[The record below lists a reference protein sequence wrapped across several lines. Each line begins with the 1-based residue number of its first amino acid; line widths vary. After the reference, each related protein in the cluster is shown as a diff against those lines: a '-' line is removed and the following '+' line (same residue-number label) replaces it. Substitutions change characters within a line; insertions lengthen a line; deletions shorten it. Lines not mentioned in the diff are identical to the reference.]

1 LVLNK
6 SQFYS
11 MTAGSEQLQDIS
23 RQIQERFTS
32 HNLISVLPTRGAP
45 PDQYEVTY
53 MIPGMTQIDGEV
65 VNATSHVIEL
75 SLPFGFPQFPPSC
88 KPKSIIFHPDFDLV
102 AICLGDLWEQDRSLP
117 DLIIHIGRMI
127 SGEFFSAENAFNEEA
142 AKWFVAHQDELP
154 FSTALADRAAQ
165 DETSGDQPQADIH
178 NDPTLS
184 ADVEYLFTDHPE
196 LDEDVSI
203 NKLSPPIEPDSA
215 INISSLQI
223 LHEQKKHFELVN
235 TIKTLSFSSEE
246 IDKLLSSAEHAINEA
261 NKYNK
266 IAQEKE
272 QKGNVDLALKGYIK
286 VAGITADFPDISS
299 SIDRSAKSLAMLK
312 NVVTEILSRQKT
324 KATSNDKLD
333 RLDPTSPE
341 KRQRDT
347 DSRLS
352 TPAATHDP
360 DLTTPQKKW
369 SSKLK
374 FFILFWILLH
384 AGGTG
389 AYFYIKDQIN
399 TMTSAE
405 QSYNLCR
412 AKLEADR
419 FKAARDSCDNAL
431 QLSENVI
438 FSQQQAAQELTAKIQ
453 TILQS
458 EKLQQGLT
466 GRTLIN
472 GQYLLQVE
480 AETLVYFDRVKT
492 EGADFIA
499 RSQWSAAAERLNE
512 AIDIAEKSS
521 FIKADTVTN
530 LTSKL
535 QYVKLQTDMAVAAA
549 HLDQKAWQEAIAG
562 YTATLTYLKSFPA
575 EIQHRYENQLQ
586 QKLAVS
592 RFEDQ
597 KQKADNLFAGS
608 EWLEAISAYQRVL
621 TLGRMSNSVSGET
634 LSEIATNINQAKLY
648 HTIISGH
655 MAFNSG
661 SWDEAIRAYK
671 TAQSLLASSERLRPQ
686 TTSDV
691 NIRQLEKIILQT
703 SSIKNRKTANKFTEE
718 KDLPAAKLTH
728 EKIIHDIAASP
739 FSNDSDFMRIKKE
752 SSEIIAELSRDIFLN
767 EKRHYLETNY
777 QKLFPQHFPSV
788 SPEDLTNPVITVV
801 KESLKTLL
809 FKIQCRESGSGH
821 PLSLIMYYA
830 YDKKGGTWKFS
841 SGIL

>member
-1 LVLNK
+1 
-6 SQFYS
+6 
-11 MTAGSEQLQDIS
+11 MTAESEQLQDIS
-23 RQIQERFTS
+23 KQIKKHFTS
-32 HNLISVLPTRGAP
+32 HNLISVLPTTGDP

-53 MIPGMTQIDGEV
+53 IIPGMTQVDGEV
-65 VNATSHVIEL
+65 VNAASHVIEL
-75 SLPFGFPQFPPSC
+75 SLPFGFPHIPPNC
-88 KPKSIIFHPDFDLV
+88 NPKSIIFHPDFDQT
-102 AICLGDLWEQDRSLP
+102 AICLGDFWEQNRSLP
-117 DLIIHIGRMI
+117 ELIIHIGRMI
-127 SGEFFSAENAFNEEA
+127 NGEFFSAENAFNEEA

-165 DETSGDQPQADIH
+165 DETSGDQTNTDIY
-178 NDPTLS
+178 NDPDIS

-196 LDEDVSI
+196 LDEDVSVI
-203 NKLSPPIEPDSA
+203 KLSPPIEPDSGV
-215 INISSLQI
+215 NISSLQI
-223 LHEQKKHFELVN
+223 LHEQKKHFELVD

-246 IDKLLSSAEHAINEA
+246 IDKLLSSAKHAIYEA
-261 NKYNK
+261 NKYNT

-272 QKGNVDLALKGYIK
+272 QKGNVDLALKGYTK
-286 VAGITADFPDISS
+286 VSGITADFPDISS

-312 NVVTEILSRQKT
+312 NVATEILSRQKT
-324 KATSNDKLD
+324 KAASNDKLD

-352 TPAATHDP
+352 TPVTAHDP
-360 DLTTPQKKW
+360 DLATPQNRW
-369 SSKLK
+369 RSKLK

-389 AYFYIKDQIN
+389 AYFFIKNQIN

-405 QSYNLCR
+405 QSYNLCL
-412 AKLEADR
+412 AELEADR

-431 QLSENVI
+431 QLSENII

-492 EGADFIA
+492 EGADLTA
-499 RSQWSAAAERLNE
+499 RSQWSAAADRLNE

-530 LTSKL
+530 LTSQL
-535 QYVKLQTDMAVAAA
+535 QYVKLQTDMAVTAV
-549 HLDQKAWQEAIAG
+549 HLDQKAWKEAIAG
-562 YTATLTYLKSFPA
+562 YTATLAYLKSFPA

-597 KQKADNLFAGS
+597 KQKADSLFAGS

-621 TLGRMSNSVSGET
+621 TLGRISNSVSGET
-634 LSEIATNINQAKLY
+634 LSEIATNINQAELY
-648 HTIISGH
+648 HTIIRGH
-655 MAFNSG
+655 MAFKSG

-691 NIRQLEKIILQT
+691 NIRQLEKIILQA
-703 SSIKNRKTANKFTEE
+703 SSIKNRKTADKFTEE
-718 KDLPAAKLTH
+718 KDLPAAKITH

-752 SSEIIAELSRDIFLN
+752 SSEIITELSRDIFLN

-777 QKLFPQHFPSV
+777 QKLFPKHFPSV
-788 SPEDLTNPVITVV
+788 SPENLTNPVATVV

-809 FKIQCRESGSGH
+809 FKIQCKESGSGR